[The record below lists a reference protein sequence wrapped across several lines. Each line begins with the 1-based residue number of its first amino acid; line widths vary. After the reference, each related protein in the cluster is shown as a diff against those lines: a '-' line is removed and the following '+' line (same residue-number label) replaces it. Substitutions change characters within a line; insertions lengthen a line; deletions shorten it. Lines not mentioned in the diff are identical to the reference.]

1 MLRENFLVFDGI
13 YLLGRKVSVSVKL
26 RFISFSLDLQFS
38 LVDEILQT
46 LSVLGGV
53 VLFFPA
59 VILQLEFYGS
69 ARAEV

>member
-46 LSVLGGV
+46 LSVLVEG
-53 VLFFPA
+53 LSCFSR
-59 VILQLEFYGS
+59 L
-69 ARAEV
+69 